1 MKYELILVSMIRQ
14 QQHSIGRYIQRRVVS
29 RQVQLGNETRKLNAT
44 KIAQDRSAKD
54 GKLLHLL
61 LQNSAKASNSTS
73 FCNLHIK
80 ISLIMNLQV
89 SILGMYNLLKST
101 SLIIML
107 LSVIQIIAHQG
118 NKSDFYN
125 SESPIRNYLNQ

>member
-1 MKYELILVSMIRQ
+1 MKYELILVSMNRQ
-14 QQHSIGRYIQRRVVS
+14 QQQYSIDVRRRLVS

-61 LQNSAKASNSTS
+61 QQNSAKASNSTS

-89 SILGMYNLLKST
+89 SIGMYNLLKST

>member
-1 MKYELILVSMIRQ
+1 MRPYLVNYYDDKKWTWRILRRSMKYELYSGKYEPTATTAY
-14 QQHSIGRYIQRRVVS
+14 SIDVRRRLVS

-89 SILGMYNLLKST
+89 SIY
-101 SLIIML
+101 
-107 LSVIQIIAHQG
+107 
-118 NKSDFYN
+118 
-125 SESPIRNYLNQ
+125 E